1 LQEPRHCGAGWV
13 ADAVEMKMP
22 CIDFGLLH
30 VDLVG
35 IERKG
40 NECMDYWVK
49 GERDRERQGETG
61 EKQSERSS
69 TSLLPR
75 PNPLMTGPESLIGN
89 GGSGPES
96 GPATGSRGPSGRIV
110 LGLIRWCAGLGRG
123 DRRGR
128 GRVKVTKCEAEKAS
142 STRN

>member
-1 LQEPRHCGAGWV
+1 
-13 ADAVEMKMP
+13 MKMP

-61 EKQSERSS
+61 EKQ
-69 TSLLPR
+69 
-75 PNPLMTGPESLIGN
+75 
-89 GGSGPES
+89 
-96 GPATGSRGPSGRIV
+96 GRN
-110 LGLIRWCAGLGRG
+110 
-123 DRRGR
+123 
-128 GRVKVTKCEAEKAS
+128 RVKDHLPLCCLVQIL
-142 STRN
+142 